1 MLDKLVVHLKNII
14 FFKII
19 IYLLL
24 IISLALL
31 IPVFTNDL
39 EKSSQRKQKA
49 NSFLREAALQIESIK
64 DFEDKIVTI
73 NNDYNSLITSTE
85 DLDCIRRTEFI
96 NTVESL
102 ATKYGLFEP
111 ISIKISK
118 GFDGETSFANNENVK
133 ISYHTADIHF
143 KTLDPYQLLNITHDL
158 RGIIPQGSVVLS
170 SNLRSIDALTPEII
184 NELTP
189 TKAPELLEVKIKI
202 LLRDIIMV
210 PKNCTI
216 KTKK

>member
-73 NNDYNSLITSTE
+73 NHDYNSLITSTE

-189 TKAPELLEVKIKI
+189 TKAPELLEIKIKI
-202 LLRDIIMV
+202 LLRDIV
-210 PKNCTI
+210 YEK
-216 KTKK
+216 

>member
-24 IISLALL
+24 IICLALL

-64 DFEDKIVTI
+64 GFEDKIVTI

-102 ATKYGLFEP
+102 STKYGLFEP

-158 RGIIPQGSVVLS
+158 RSIIPQGSVVLS

-202 LLRDIIMV
+202 LLRDIV
-210 PKNCTI
+210 YEK
-216 KTKK
+216 

>member
-14 FFKII
+14 FFRII

-24 IISLALL
+24 IITLALL
-31 IPVFTNDL
+31 IPIFTTDL

-64 DFEDKIVTI
+64 DFEEKIVAL
-73 NNDYNSLITSTE
+73 NNDYNSLTTSTE
-85 DLDCIRRTEFI
+85 DLDCTKRAKFI
-96 NTVESL
+96 KIVESFT
-102 ATKYGLFEP
+102 AKYELFEP
-111 ISIKISK
+111 ISIKITK
-118 GFDGETSFANNENVK
+118 GFDGEIFLANNEHIK

-158 RGIIPQGSVVLS
+158 CSIIPQGSVVLS

-184 NELTP
+184 NELIP

-202 LLRDIIMV
+202 LLRDIMYE
-210 PKNCTI
+210 K
-216 KTKK
+216 

>member
-24 IISLALL
+24 IICFVLL

-73 NNDYNSLITSTE
+73 NNDYNSLITSTG

-158 RGIIPQGSVVLS
+158 RSIIPQGSVVLS

-202 LLRDIIMV
+202 LLRDIV
-210 PKNCTI
+210 YEK
-216 KTKK
+216 

>member
-24 IISLALL
+24 IICLALL

-102 ATKYGLFEP
+102 STKYGLFEP

-184 NELTP
+184 NELTT

-202 LLRDIIMV
+202 LLRDIV
-210 PKNCTI
+210 YEK
-216 KTKK
+216 

>member
-73 NNDYNSLITSTE
+73 NKDYNSLITSTE
-85 DLDCIRRTEFI
+85 DLDCIRRTKFI

-202 LLRDIIMV
+202 LLRDIV
-210 PKNCTI
+210 YEK
-216 KTKK
+216 

>member
-73 NNDYNSLITSTE
+73 NNDYNSLITSTG

-170 SNLRSIDALTPEII
+170 INLRSIDALTPEII

-202 LLRDIIMV
+202 LLRDIV
-210 PKNCTI
+210 YEK
-216 KTKK
+216 

>member
-1 MLDKLVVHLKNII
+1 MLDRLVVHLKNII

-73 NNDYNSLITSTE
+73 NHDYNSLITSTE

-202 LLRDIIMV
+202 LLRDIV
-210 PKNCTI
+210 YEK
-216 KTKK
+216 

>member
-73 NNDYNSLITSTE
+73 NNDYNSLITNTG

-202 LLRDIIMV
+202 LLRDIV
-210 PKNCTI
+210 YEK
-216 KTKK
+216 

>member
-24 IISLALL
+24 IICLALL

-85 DLDCIRRTEFI
+85 DLDCIGRTEFI

-102 ATKYGLFEP
+102 STKYGLFEP

-158 RGIIPQGSVVLS
+158 RSIIPQGSVVLS

-202 LLRDIIMV
+202 LLRDIV
-210 PKNCTI
+210 YEK
-216 KTKK
+216 

>member
-24 IISLALL
+24 IICLALL

-102 ATKYGLFEP
+102 STKYGLFEP

-202 LLRDIIMV
+202 LLRDIV
-210 PKNCTI
+210 YEK
-216 KTKK
+216 